1 MNTNATASIHIKPC
15 NIAQSEEHNRRVE
28 EYIKSLNPATIYIR
42 KDLTCQNST
51 YVPSDM
57 RDTNL
62 QEYYDSLKAMVKAK
76 TGRAMQEKDVKYT
89 DKNGRTRVRKGSS
102 PLREGVAI
110 IMENTTMGDLKRF
123 TYAVEKRWGIR
134 AVQIHIHRDE
144 GHYEK
149 SERKKTWK
157 PNYHAHIVW
166 DWMDHETG
174 KSYKLGEADMSEMQ
188 DMLADMLKMQRGQ
201 KKSETGLDHLER
213 NDFIIQKQE
222 KEKKRLEEEK
232 RKAQSEKAKA
242 ENKAKKAKEEA
253 EKAVEEKDEAEKQAE
268 AAKAELSSAESKV
281 TEKQSEID
289 RLDQRINIKQ
299 ATLEGLQTEVA
310 EKRREKYS
318 IDTSNEW
325 KDPALRAVSGYL
337 VATDEVIKYTIET
350 IQDYAFSGT
359 GGRGGN
365 HGDCF
370 SDKEAYIIKKLMMN
384 LAAIAKTTFQVIG
397 NWLVYVASRIAKFN
411 DWELNRAERGVKSV
425 ADGEY
430 DWRIDRIDRG
440 RGGGISR

>member
-15 NIAQSEEHNRRVE
+15 NIAQSEEHNRRDE

-166 DWMDHETG
+166 DWM
-174 KSYKLGEADMSEMQ
+174 
-188 DMLADMLKMQRGQ
+188 
-201 KKSETGLDHLER
+201 ER
-213 NDFIIQKQE
+213 DN
-222 KEKKRLEEEK
+222 
-232 RKAQSEKAKA
+232 
-242 ENKAKKAKEEA
+242 
-253 EKAVEEKDEAEKQAE
+253 
-268 AAKAELSSAESKV
+268 
-281 TEKQSEID
+281 
-289 RLDQRINIKQ
+289 
-299 ATLEGLQTEVA
+299 
-310 EKRREKYS
+310 
-318 IDTSNEW
+318 
-325 KDPALRAVSGYL
+325 PAL
-337 VATDEVIKYTIET
+337 
-350 IQDYAFSGT
+350 F
-359 GGRGGN
+359 
-365 HGDCF
+365 H
-370 SDKEAYIIKKLMMN
+370 
-384 LAAIAKTTFQVIG
+384 
-397 NWLVYVASRIAKFN
+397 
-411 DWELNRAERGVKSV
+411 
-425 ADGEY
+425 
-430 DWRIDRIDRG
+430 
-440 RGGGISR
+440 

>member
-15 NIAQSEEHNRRVE
+15 NIAQSEEHNRRDE
-28 EYIKSLNPATIYIR
+28 EYIKALNPAKIYIR

-57 RDTNL
+57 KGTSL

-76 TGRAMQEKDVKYT
+76 TGRAMQEKDVEYT

-110 IMENTTMGDLKRF
+110 IMENTTMGELRRF
-123 TYAVEKRWGIR
+123 TDAVEKRWGIR

-144 GHYEK
+144 GHYED

-166 DWMDHETG
+166 DWMDHDSG
-174 KSYKLGEADMSEMQ
+174 KSHKLVEADMSEMQ
-188 DMLADMLKMQRGQ
+188 DMLAKMLNMQRGQ

-213 NDFIIQKQE
+213 NDFILQKQE

-253 EKAVEEKDEAEKQAE
+253 EKAVEEKDDAEKKAID
-268 AAKAELSSAESKV
+268 AKIALSSAESKV
-281 TEKQSEID
+281 TEKQTEID
-289 RLDQRINIKQ
+289 KLDQRITTKEAMLDGLVTETAALRKQ
-299 ATLEGLQTEVA
+299 
-310 EKRREKYS
+310 KYS
-318 IDTSNEW
+318 MDPDDSWKESILANISGKMMAVDKNIGYCID
-325 KDPALRAVSGYL
+325 A
-337 VATDEVIKYTIET
+337 IK
-350 IQDYAFSGT
+350 DYACSGT
-359 GGRGGN
+359 GCRGGS

-370 SDKEAYIIKKLMMN
+370 RDEEAFAIKKVMTS
-384 LAAIAKTTFQVIG
+384 LAAAFKATLREIG
-397 NWLVYVASRIAKFN
+397 AWLVWVANALHNFN
-411 DWELNRAERGVKSV
+411 DRELYRADREVRDV
-425 ADGEY
+425 ADGRY
-430 DWRIDRIDRG
+430 DWRFPKVENG
-440 RGGGISR
+440 YGGGRSR